1 MPDIPCTGY
10 MFIREDPLILRHQIT
25 SNMKILQVFLTAAIV
40 ISFSSCMQNYGK
52 EYKLDSKHNVYYK
65 GDGVDESHAKKL
77 ANYLK
82 EQEYFQ
88 DSINSTVQ
96 IIKVKDTFNL
106 NFVVDESK
114 ITPLYETNFLLFGAY
129 ISEMVFNK
137 APVTIQLTDEKLNP
151 FKNLGY
157 AKPVS
162 DVNK

>member
-1 MPDIPCTGY
+1 
-10 MFIREDPLILRHQIT
+10 
-25 SNMKILQVFLTAAIV
+25 MKILQVLFTAIIAIS
-40 ISFSSCMQNYGK
+40 ISSCTQNYGK

-65 GDGVDESHAKKL
+65 GEGVDEALAKKL

-96 IIKVKDTFNL
+96 IVKVKDTFNL

-114 ITPLYETNFLLFGAY
+114 ITPIYETNFLLFGAY
-129 ISEMVFNK
+129 ISESVFNK
-137 APVTIQLTDEKLNP
+137 APVTIQLTNEKLET

-162 DVNK
+162 EAK